1 MKALSPLIEKKNEQT
16 LTIEEILD
24 NDNAINDLK
33 VNPSSQL
40 IDL

>member
-24 NDNAINDLK
+24 NDDAINALK

>member
-1 MKALSPLIEKKNEQT
+1 MKPLSPLIEKKNEQT

-24 NDNAINDLK
+24 NDDAINDLK

>member
-24 NDNAINDLK
+24 NDDAINDLK